1 MMTVEQALE
10 ILSTTYQSLDA
21 VAQGMVVDAEE
32 LQDAI
37 AAAEED
43 SVEAVC
49 LKILSKYNTYNAND
63 NKRQ

>member
-1 MMTVEQALE
+1 MMTVEEAVE

-32 LQDAI
+32 LEDAI
-37 AAAEED
+37 AAADAD

-49 LKILSKYNTYNAND
+49 LKVLSKYN
-63 NKRQ
+63 K

>member
-1 MMTVEQALE
+1 MMTVEEAVA
-10 ILSTTYQSLDA
+10 ILSATYLSLDS
-21 VAQGMVVDAEE
+21 VAKGMVVDAEE

-49 LKILSKYNTYNAND
+49 LKVLSKYNT
-63 NKRQ
+63 

>member
-1 MMTVEQALE
+1 MMTVEEALE

-21 VAQGMVVDAEE
+21 VAQGMVVDVEE
-32 LQDAI
+32 LEDAI

-49 LKILSKYNTYNAND
+49 LKVLSKYN
-63 NKRQ
+63 K

>member
-1 MMTVEQALE
+1 MMTVEEAVE
-10 ILSTTYQSLDA
+10 ILSNTYLSLDA

-49 LKILSKYNTYNAND
+49 LKVLSKYNT
-63 NKRQ
+63 